1 MAAETEH
8 PSADINSGL
17 QASHFSL
24 FQLIR
29 QLRTQSPDCPIQLRP
44 ALHRSIQQGEVY
56 RAFRQGTGWCV
67 EVNLPGL
74 YGSSSPLPAYIT
86 ELLLQQEQLENSAP
100 RALLD
105 LFNQRLYELQ
115 LETDS
120 KNYPA
125 IQLVEEGNNLWIS
138 LATRLLGIPAERLA
152 ILPRRDWLFRHFQLL
167 THPYP
172 TAAGLAKLVSSWLQE
187 EVCVEQ
193 CVLRQV
199 ALETDSQTQL
209 GRSNHQLGKSSL
221 VGNRINDRNSK
232 LRLKIGPLDHE
243 HFSALIRDRKTWRTL
258 RTLINVY
265 LRSPYECELEFV
277 LNAPQEVE
285 SLTLGGLQ
293 WGHLG
298 RNAWLLSSKK
308 SETPAC
314 LVAQMPLI

>member
-1 MAAETEH
+1 MAAETQH
-8 PSADINSGL
+8 QPADLNSGL
-17 QASHFSL
+17 QASHYSL
-24 FQLIR
+24 FQLLRKIR
-29 QLRTQSPDCPIQLRP
+29 TESPDCPIQLRP

-56 RAFRQGTGWCV
+56 RAFREGEGWCV

-74 YGSSSPLPAYIT
+74 YGSSSPLPAYFT
-86 ELLLQQEQLENSAP
+86 ELLLQQEQQENSAP

-120 KNYPA
+120 KSYPA
-125 IQLVEEGNNLWIS
+125 IQRIEDNNDQWIR
-138 LATRLLGIPAERLA
+138 LATQLLGIPAERLA
-152 ILPRRDWLFRHFQLL
+152 ILPRREWLFRHFQLL

-187 EVCVEQ
+187 SVQVEQ
-193 CVLRQV
+193 CILRQV
-199 ALETDSQTQL
+199 QVETDSQTQL
-209 GRSNHQLGKSSL
+209 GLSNHRLGKSSL
-221 VGNRINDRNSK
+221 LGNSISDRNGK
-232 LRLKIGPLDHE
+232 LRLKIGPLEHE

-265 LRSPYECELEFV
+265 LRSPYECELEFI